1 MLVLNPM
8 TADSRVDK
16 EASALGGAG
25 HDVTVVATAAPGLPA
40 VERRAGYRVLRLP
53 YRRVVKDRV
62 VGLSRALAAEGAARR
77 SLLGAARAHG
87 AAGAAWDAA
96 HARHAAGA
104 VALRAA
110 GAAVRLGG
118 GAWLK
123 AARTGLLPVEYWRGT
138 ASALPRRVARPDVL
152 HAHDLGT
159 LAAAVRLARHWHR
172 RHPGRPRPRVVYDSH
187 ELYVEQQTRWTRRE
201 RLAWRA
207 HEARWI
213 RRADLVVTVSDG
225 IADELTR
232 RYRLRARPL
241 VLFNSPDV
249 ERAGAPPRALRD
261 DVGADGTPLVAYAGT
276 VKAGRGVGLVVD
288 AMAHSPAWHLALVG
302 PGSSTGDVLDRAA
315 AAGVAGRVHV
325 LPAVPAAQLP
335 GYLRSADLG
344 VHLLE
349 PTCRNHELA
358 LPNKLFDYV
367 AAGLPVVV
375 SRLPEMAGFVERHGL
390 GLVAAS
396 LDAPAVGATIDAALR
411 RRAELAPGPAVTRT
425 VAARYGWPSQRA
437 RLLAAYEDL
446 LR

>member
-1 MLVLNPM
+1 MV
-8 TADSRVDK
+8 
-16 EASALGGAG
+16 
-25 HDVTVVATAAPGLPA
+25 
-40 VERRAGYRVLRLP
+40 
-53 YRRVVKDRV
+53 
-62 VGLSRALAAEGAARR
+62 
-77 SLLGAARAHG
+77 
-87 AAGAAWDAA
+87 
-96 HARHAAGA
+96 
-104 VALRAA
+104 
-110 GAAVRLGG
+110 
-118 GAWLK
+118 
-123 AARTGLLPVEYWRGT
+123 
-138 ASALPRRVARPDVL
+138 

-159 LAAAVRLARHWHR
+159 LAAAVRLARRWHR

-187 ELYVEQQTRWTRRE
+187 ELYVEQQTSWTRRE

-213 RRADLVVTVSDG
+213 GAADLVVTVSDG
-225 IADELTR
+225 IADELAR

-249 ERAGAPPRALRD
+249 ERARRAARAARRRRR
-261 DVGADGTPLVAYAGT
+261 GRTPLVAYAGT

-335 GYLRSADLG
+335 GYLRAPTSAC
-344 VHLLE
+344 
-349 PTCRNHELA
+349 TCWSPPAATTKLA

-375 SRLPEMAGFVERHGL
+375 SRLPEMAGFVERHRL

-425 VAARYGWPSQRA
+425 VAAHYGWPSQRA

>member
-16 EASALGGAG
+16 EASALGAAG
-25 HDVTVVATAAPGLPA
+25 HDVTVVATAAAGLPG
-40 VERRAGYRVLRLP
+40 VEQRGGYRVLRLP
-53 YRRVVKDRV
+53 YRRTVKDRV
-62 VGLSRALAAEGAARR
+62 VGRSRALAAEAAARR

-87 AAGAAWDAA
+87 ASGPAWDAA

-104 VALRAA
+104 LGLRAA

-118 GAWLK
+118 GAVLK
-123 AARTGLLPVEYWRGT
+123 TARTGLLPVEYWHGT
-138 ASALPRRVARPDVL
+138 ASALPRRVARPDVV

-159 LAAAVRLARHWHR
+159 LAAAVRLARRWHR

-187 ELYVEQQTRWTRRE
+187 ELYVEQQTSWTRRE

-213 RRADLVVTVSDG
+213 GAADLVVTVSDG
-225 IADELTR
+225 IADELAR

-249 ERAGAPPRALRD
+249 ERAGAAPRALRD

-302 PGSSTGDVLDRAA
+302 PGSSTGDVLDRAPPRASPAGSTSCPPCPPRSCPATCAAPTSACTCWSPPAATTSWRCRTSCSTTSPPACRSWSAACRRWRASSSATASAWSPPAWTRPPWARPSTPPCA
-315 AAGVAGRVHV
+315 AAPSWP
-325 LPAVPAAQLP
+325 PARP
-335 GYLRSADLG
+335 
-344 VHLLE
+344 
-349 PTCRNHELA
+349 
-358 LPNKLFDYV
+358 
-367 AAGLPVVV
+367 
-375 SRLPEMAGFVERHGL
+375 
-390 GLVAAS
+390 
-396 LDAPAVGATIDAALR
+396 
-411 RRAELAPGPAVTRT
+411 
-425 VAARYGWPSQRA
+425 
-437 RLLAAYEDL
+437 
-446 LR
+446 